1 MTLDDACQLRAAA
14 NIWRE
19 RIRRDNS
26 IEPEARRRVLKA
38 LLVLRGFAA
47 DLMENPQPGECTDA
61 QQPHP

>member
-14 NIWRE
+14 NSWRE
-19 RIRRDNS
+19 QIRRDNS

-47 DLMENPQPGECTDA
+47 DLMDNPQPGECTDA